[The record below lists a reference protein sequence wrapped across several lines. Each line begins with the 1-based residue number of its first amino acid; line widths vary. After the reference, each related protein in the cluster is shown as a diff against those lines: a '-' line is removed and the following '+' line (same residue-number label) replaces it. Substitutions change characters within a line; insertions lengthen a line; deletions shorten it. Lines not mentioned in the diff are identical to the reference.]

1 MPAISGSSNSTSG
14 TPKRIHSAKPMP
26 ACAAAMALGGL
37 PTSVPMPPMLA
48 L

>member
-1 MPAISGSSNSTSG
+1 MRGNRANTMG
-14 TPKRIHSAKPMP
+14 TPKANHWAKPMP
-26 ACAAAMALGGL
+26 AWAAAMALGGL